1 MGILSVWEAIMNF
14 PNRLKVSVG
23 ATDKLKYLKS
33 KTGVTP
39 NILCRFAISLALRDS
54 INVDDSSGLELSGQE
69 FNSSTLF
76 GENSD
81 IYFCLVSQYINDNG
95 LESDIGKIIGSLVE
109 VGLHKMGHVKSI
121 KELAL
126 IACK

>member
-1 MGILSVWEAIMNF
+1 MNF

-54 INVDDSSGLELSGQE
+54 VNVDDSSKLELSGQE

-76 GENSD
+76 GENAD
-81 IYFCLVSQYINDNG
+81 VYFCLVSQYISDNG

>member
-1 MGILSVWEAIMNF
+1 MNF
-14 PNRLKVSVG
+14 PNRLRVSSA

-54 INVDDSSGLELSGQE
+54 SNLDDSSSLELSGQE
-69 FNSSTLF
+69 FNASTLF
-76 GENSD
+76 GESAD
-81 IYFCLVSQYINDNG
+81 IYFCLVAQYMHENNLD
-95 LESDIGKIIGSLVE
+95 SDFSKVIGSLVE
-109 VGLHKMGHVKSI
+109 VGLHKMGHIKSV

-126 IACK
+126 IACKSS